1 MFGKPLSALLLLPIA
16 ALLSVSASPLPQVA
30 QPSAEMA
37 ARFTTAAM
45 VDACGDNDGWTDPAP
60 PAHIYGNTWY
70 VGTCGIT
77 ALLVTTP
84 QGHILIDAGMPDA
97 APLVAANIEKL
108 GLSLKDVRWIVG
120 SHEHFDHAGGIPELK
135 RRSGARLA
143 ATPVWAKVM
152 ASGKP
157 AAEDPQYLSLLERPI
172 PAVKTDRVLRG
183 GAVLAFG
190 GAVLKPTM
198 TPAHSPGSTSWTWQ
212 TCEGG
217 QCRTI
222 TYADSASTI
231 SSGLYN
237 FSVRPKRVKEVR
249 SGLQSI
255 GKLDCGILITPHPS
269 ASALFERMK
278 AGLTPDEAACP
289 AYAQAAEERF
299 AKRLSEDQ
307 ETMQAALDALEAAK
321 KAAKQLAKESA
332 PK

>member
-183 GAVLAFG
+183 GTALAFG
-190 GAVLKPTM
+190 GAVLRPTM

-212 TCEGG
+212 ACEGG

-231 SSGLYN
+231 SSDTYN
-237 FSVRPKRVKEVR
+237 FAQHPKRVKEVR

-278 AGLTPDEAACP
+278 TGLAPDKAACP
-289 AYAQAAEERF
+289 AYARSAEERF
-299 AKRLSEDQ
+299 AKRLGEDQ
-307 ETMQAALDALEAAK
+307 KTIKTIGDAIEALNRMGKD
-321 KAAKQLAKESA
+321 Q
-332 PK
+332 